1 MLLIREEEV
10 RALLPM
16 DECVDALD
24 AAFAEWAA
32 GGASNMPR
40 YRLPLARGAQQV
52 MAGMSVGA
60 GATGLKTYVSGT
72 QGPSRMVV
80 LLFGADDGQPLAMI
94 AANALGAIRTGAA
107 SGLATRYM
115 AREDAALAAIIGS
128 GRQAETQLAAVRAV
142 RPVERALVYSR
153 DRERREA
160 FAERMAADLALDVRP
175 AESPGEAVADA
186 DVVCAIT
193 NSREPVFDG
202 ALLKEGAH
210 VNAAGSNHWMRREID
225 ETTIRRSAVVVVD
238 DLENA
243 KSECGELIWAAE
255 RRAFRWETAVEL
267 RDVAAG
273 RASGRPSPAA
283 VTLFES
289 QGLALEDVA
298 AGMVVYRKAVERGAG
313 REVAL

>member
-1 MLLIREEEV
+1 MLLINEEEV
-10 RALLPM
+10 RMLLPM

-24 AAFAEWAA
+24 AAFAEWAS

-52 MAGMSVGA
+52 MAGMSTGA

-72 QGPSRMVV
+72 RGPSKMVV
-80 LLFGADDGQPLAMI
+80 LLFGAEDGQPLAMI

-115 AREDAALAAIIGS
+115 AREDAASAAIIGS

-142 RPVERALVYSR
+142 RPIERGLVYSR

-160 FAERMAADLALDVRP
+160 FAQRMAAELAFDVRA
-175 AESPGEAVADA
+175 AESPDEAVADA

-202 ALLKEGAH
+202 GRLKEGAH

-225 ETTIRRSAVVVVD
+225 EATIRRSAVVVVD

-243 KSECGELIWAAE
+243 KNECGELIWAAE
-255 RRAFRWETAVEL
+255 RSAFRWETAVEL

-273 RASGRPSPAA
+273 RASGRPSPDA

-298 AGMVVYRKAVERGAG
+298 AGMVVHRKAVERGVG
-313 REVAL
+313 REIAL

>member
-1 MLLIREEEV
+1 
-10 RALLPM
+10 
-16 DECVDALD
+16 
-24 AAFAEWAA
+24 
-32 GGASNMPR
+32 
-40 YRLPLARGAQQV
+40 

-72 QGPSRMVV
+72 RGPSRMVV
-80 LLFGADDGQPLAMI
+80 LLFGAEDGQPLAMI

-115 AREDAALAAIIGS
+115 AREDAASAAIIGS

-142 RPVERALVYSR
+142 RPIERALVYSR

-160 FAERMAADLALDVRP
+160 FAQRMAAELALDVRP
-175 AESPGEAVADA
+175 AESPDEAVADA

-202 ALLKEGAH
+202 ARLKEGAH

-255 RRAFRWETAVEL
+255 RRAFRWELAVEL

-273 RASGRPSPAA
+273 RASGRPSPDA

-298 AGMVVYRKAVERGAG
+298 AGMVVHRKAVERGVG
-313 REVAL
+313 RKIAL